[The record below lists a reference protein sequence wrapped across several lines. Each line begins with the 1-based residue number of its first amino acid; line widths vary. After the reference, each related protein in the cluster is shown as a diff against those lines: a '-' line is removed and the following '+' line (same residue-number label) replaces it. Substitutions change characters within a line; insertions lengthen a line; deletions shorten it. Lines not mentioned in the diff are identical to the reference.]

1 VDKQPELQ
9 ATLLMGNVMLVGIP
23 GSGKSTAAKQL
34 GKQSVATSVIST
46 DAIRE
51 ELYGSESEL
60 GTWGDIEAR
69 INSRLEEANSDGS
82 LIIYDATN
90 YRRGFRGNF
99 LLAASQ
105 YAPQRRWT
113 CLIMDT
119 PLEECL
125 ERNARR
131 ERQVPEFVIKK
142 MSGVLE
148 REFPSHDEGFE
159 TIIKFSN
166 LCLPL

>member
-1 VDKQPELQ
+1 
-9 ATLLMGNVMLVGIP
+9 MRNVMLVGIP

-34 GKQSVATSVIST
+34 GKQSVATSIIST

-60 GTWGDIEAR
+60 GAWGDIEAKIR
-69 INSRLEEANSDGS
+69 TRLEEANSNGS
-82 LIIYDATN
+82 LVIYDATN

-105 YAPQRRWT
+105 YAPQRRCRWT

-159 TIIKFSN
+159 TIIKFSS

>member
-1 VDKQPELQ
+1 
-9 ATLLMGNVMLVGIP
+9 MGNVMLVGIP
-23 GSGKSTAAKQL
+23 GSGKSTVAKQL
-34 GKQSVATSVIST
+34 AKQSVATSVIST

-60 GTWGDIEAR
+60 GTWGDIEAKIR
-69 INSRLEEANSDGS
+69 TRLEEANSNGS

-99 LLAASQ
+99 LLMASQ
-105 YAPQRRWT
+105 YAPQRRWTWT

-131 ERQVPEFVIKK
+131 KRQVPEFVIKK

>member
-1 VDKQPELQ
+1 MQ
-9 ATLLMGNVMLVGIP
+9 NVMLVGIP
-23 GSGKSTAAKQL
+23 GSGKSTVAEKLAQ
-34 GKQSVATSVIST
+34 QSVANTVIST
-46 DAIRE
+46 DAIRK

-60 GTWGDIEAR
+60 GAWSYIEAR
-69 INSRLEEANSDGS
+69 IKARLEEADDNGS
-82 LIIYDATN
+82 FVIYDATN
-90 YRRGFRGNF
+90 YRRGFRNSF
-99 LLAASQ
+99 LIAASD
-105 YAPQRRWT
+105 YAPAHRWT

-159 TIIKFSN
+159 TVIKFSN